1 MCVYTHAYISIYTGI
16 REQVGCNSGFQC
28 RVSMGLIGIGG
39 VLQSRKRENAKT
51 LRLNMPCEFE

>member
-39 VLQSRKRENAKT
+39 GGVAVKEKRKCKDIEVEHA
-51 LRLNMPCEFE
+51 M